1 MGETYNLTTSLSA
14 PWRGP
19 QHQRATPFHTAWHPE
34 SPMKIHPDKP
44 HVQSI
49 NACGPGWVQLGG
61 EKITH
66 SVILDS
72 RGECIDWLCNRFE
85 DLTAGHFEQLAQ
97 LQPELVIFGSGD
109 RLRFVHPAMTQAL
122 IQRQIG
128 LETMDT
134 QAACRT
140 YNILASEGRYV
151 AVALLMR

>member
-1 MGETYNLTTSLSA
+1 
-14 PWRGP
+14 
-19 QHQRATPFHTAWHPE
+19 
-34 SPMKIHPDKP
+34 MKIHPDKP

-49 NACGPGWVQLGG
+49 NAYGPGWVQLGG

-66 SVILDS
+66 SVILGS
-72 RGECIDWLCNRFE
+72 RGERIDWSCNCFE
-85 DLTAGHFEQLAQ
+85 ELTASHFDQLAQ
-97 LQPELVIFGSGD
+97 LLPELVIFGSGE
-109 RLRFVHPAMTQAL
+109 RLRFVNPTLTQAL

-140 YNILASEGRYV
+140 YNILAAEGRYV